1 MSGARYAESLPATPV
16 SGATEHHPEAGIN
29 AYDSIRFF
37 RGAVRC
43 TLRYER
49 LPVRFPEFFVE
60 GL

>member
-16 SGATEHHPEAGIN
+16 PGATEHHPEAGIN

-37 RGAVRC
+37 RGAVG
-43 TLRYER
+43 T
-49 LPVRFPEFFVE
+49 PSDMNVSTVRFPEFFVE